1 MRSGAPRPGT
11 LVIVVDDDESIRD
24 SLPALLGVLGYATLV
39 FASAEEFLACGF
51 MPETRC
57 LIVDIA
63 MPDMS
68 GPELQ
73 RELIR
78 RGHGIP
84 TVFITALSEQS
95 IPSDL
100 LQDGAVDCLF
110 KPFSERDLREALDA
124 ALVP

>member
-1 MRSGAPRPGT
+1 MRSGASRPGT

-24 SLPALLGVLGYATLV
+24 SLPALLGALGYATRV
-39 FASAEEFLACGF
+39 FASAEEFLACRF
-51 MPETRC
+51 MPDTRC

-84 TVFITALSEQS
+84 TVFITALSEHS
-95 IPSDL
+95 LPPDL